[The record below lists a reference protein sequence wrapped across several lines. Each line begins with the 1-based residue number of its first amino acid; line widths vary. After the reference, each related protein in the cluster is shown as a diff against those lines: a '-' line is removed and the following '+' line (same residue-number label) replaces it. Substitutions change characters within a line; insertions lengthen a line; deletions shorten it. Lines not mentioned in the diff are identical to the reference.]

1 MLGKSLA
8 YWLMTYT
15 FSCVFQTSCVY
26 TTENKDTINVSCWL
40 NIIIN
45 QKHIMNELGSRLAL
59 QGLVQ
64 LISKHTCM
72 WDCQW
77 FEPRSISYLSCM
89 IVRVREVFRLTD
101 VSTTW
106 AVVTFRVK
114 RRVVIRLWYFMSL
127 WPEASITII
136 WLWLK
141 DDYCSGSQN
150 ISLSKDHTL
159 TWTITQNKHMW
170 DCYQHI
176 SE

>member
-15 FSCVFQTSCVY
+15 FCCVFQTSCMY

-45 QKHIMNELGSRLAL
+45 QKHIMNELGSRFAL

-64 LISKHTCM
+64 LISKHM

-77 FEPRSISYLSCM
+77 FEPRSISNLSCM
-89 IVRVREVFRLTD
+89 IVWVREVFRLTD

-106 AVVTFRVK
+106 EVVTFRVK

-150 ISLSKDHTL
+150 ISHQQPSPGRSRKTN
-159 TWTITQNKHMW
+159 IIMW